1 MKSHLKTAERL
12 AALLDDKFSVGGFKF
27 GIDPILNV
35 VPWLGDLIGAVLSCY
50 ILWIGVRMSIPKSEI
65 VKMILNILVDF
76 LIGLIPFLG
85 IVGDL
90 FYKANRRNVII
101 LKKYKDRHVIE
112 GEIIS

>member
-1 MKSHLKTAERL
+1 MASHIKTAESL
-12 AALLDDKFSVGGFKF
+12 ASLLDDKFSVAGIKF

-35 VPWLGDLIGAVLSCY
+35 IPWLGDVVGAVLSCY
-50 ILWIGVRMSIPKSEI
+50 ILWIGVKMNIPKKEL
-65 VKMILNILVDF
+65 VKMVLNILVDF
-76 LIGLIPFLG
+76 VIGLVPFLG

-112 GEIIS
+112 AEIIS